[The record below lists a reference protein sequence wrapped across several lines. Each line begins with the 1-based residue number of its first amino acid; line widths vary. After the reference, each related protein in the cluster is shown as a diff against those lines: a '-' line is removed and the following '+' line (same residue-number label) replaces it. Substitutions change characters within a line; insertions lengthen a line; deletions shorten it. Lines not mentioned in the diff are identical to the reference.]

1 MERVSKLVLLAKN
14 ERSYTVDDDDMDKAL
29 EALTELPDDQ
39 AATVIARWALQT
51 GYNLD
56 LIEEFM
62 EEEG

>member
-1 MERVSKLVLLAKN
+1 
-14 ERSYTVDDDDMDKAL
+14 MDKAL

>member
-1 MERVSKLVLLAKN
+1 M
-14 ERSYTVDDDDMDKAL
+14 DDEMDAAL